1 MRSIEANG
9 KSVDEA
15 IFKGLQ
21 ELEIS
26 IDEAKIEIIQN
37 ETKGVFGIGSRP
49 AIVRITEKEE
59 DLFSYDEDMF
69 FPGHDNNEPET
80 DTEEG
85 YPKAADKGEPR
96 EARQQRAK
104 SGARNAGK
112 NTRPQRIEK
121 KTEEQPAIDYSLDLA
136 KGNPAALFLSGML
149 EKMGVKG
156 NVLAAAQEDG
166 IRLRIDSETMGILIG
181 HRGETL
187 DALQYLTSLVVN
199 RSRKEDG
206 FMRVTLDTE
215 NYRSKREETL
225 QRLAR
230 KIASQVKAA
239 GKPRALEP
247 MNPYERRILH
257 AALQNN
263 PYVSTYSEGVEP
275 NRRVIVA
282 PKQKNDR
289 IE

>member
-1 MRSIEANG
+1 
-9 KSVDEA
+9 
-15 IFKGLQ
+15 LQ
-21 ELEIS
+21 QLEIS
-26 IDEAKIEIIQN
+26 IDQAKIEIIQN

-59 DLFSYDEDMF
+59 DFFSYDADMSVSR
-69 FPGHDNNEPET
+69 HDHSESGT

-85 YPKAADKGEPR
+85 FSKPAYKGEQR
-96 EARQQRAK
+96 E
-104 SGARNAGK
+104 
-112 NTRPQRIEK
+112 TRPQGEK
-121 KTEEQPAIDYSLDLA
+121 DGARSAVKNARPQRYEKRAEDKPSINYSLEA
-136 KGNPAALFLSGML
+136 AQGNPAAEFLSGML

-156 NVLAAAQEDG
+156 AVFAAVSEDG

-199 RSRKEDG
+199 RGRKEDG
-206 FMRVTLDTE
+206 FLRVTLDTE

-230 KIASQVKAA
+230 KIASQVKAT

-257 AALQNN
+257 ASLQNN

-282 PKQKNDR
+282 PKQKND
-289 IE
+289 